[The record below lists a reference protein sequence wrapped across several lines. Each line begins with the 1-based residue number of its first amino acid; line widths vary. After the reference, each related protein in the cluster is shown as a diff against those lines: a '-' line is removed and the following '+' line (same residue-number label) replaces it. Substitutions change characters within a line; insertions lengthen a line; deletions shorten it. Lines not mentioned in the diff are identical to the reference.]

1 MLQRNALADQFRADV
16 AQAEKAL
23 PAWREY
29 KSGAD
34 TLILQKSTDSHVVY
48 RWHEGSLKRKSFAG
62 KQESE
67 RELPVGVKES
77 RVEFLEAGS
86 KLIRLR
92 VRTLRDGKAV
102 PGRTVEIAAA
112 LGGDVP

>member
-23 PAWREY
+23 PAWRDY
-29 KSGAD
+29 QSGAD
-34 TLILQKSTDSHVVY
+34 TLVLQKSKDSHIVY
-48 RWHEGSLKRKSFAG
+48 RWHEGSLKRKAIEGQKEF
-62 KQESE
+62 E
-67 RELPVGVKES
+67 RVLPVGTEM
-77 RVEFLEAGS
+77 RVEFVGADS

-92 VRTLRDGKAV
+92 LRMLHNGKAA

-112 LGGDVP
+112 LGGDAP